1 MVIKKLLYVLFA
13 VIIVLSVYTFSKEE
27 RNDIELPE
35 RPEEDLSGYFHI
47 KDMGISTTQPNRLEN
62 LDKKRGIK
70 NLILGTNFKSY
81 NFDPDWMIEEDSITN
96 FRKATKFPE
105 GKSVKIGKSKIERI
119 SLVFYKDTLISIDF
133 IMDRFSKEKTIYN
146 AMVFLYGYPNYKEY
160 YRARDKIDFTIDNIL
175 DLNTKFSDSTDML
188 TFIPREYYKPTHASY
203 RETLPY
209 THTFCAAW
217 ISKTSILEYYN
228 VEYYSESY
236 IHTKSNVIQA
246 FNSIYQSHLRI
257 NSDAN
262 MQELIKEIQ
271 RERRR

>member
-1 MVIKKLLYVLFA
+1 M
-13 VIIVLSVYTFSKEE
+13 
-27 RNDIELPE
+27 DISILKIWGF
-35 RPEEDLSGYFHI
+35 RLR
-47 KDMGISTTQPNRLEN
+47 KPNRLEN

-70 NLILGTNFKSY
+70 NLILGTNFKSF

-105 GKSVKIGKSKIERI
+105 GKSVKIGRAKIECI

-133 IMDRFSKEKTIYN
+133 IMDRASKEKTIYN

-160 YRARDKIDFTIDNIL
+160 YRARDKIDFTIKNIL
-175 DLNTKFSDSTDML
+175 DLNTKFTDSSNRL
-188 TFIPREYYKPTHASY
+188 TFIPREYFKPTHASY

-209 THTFCAAW
+209 THTFCAVW
-217 ISKTSILEYYN
+217 VSKTSILEYYN
-228 VEYYSESY
+228 EEYYSESY
-236 IHTKSNVIQA
+236 IHTKSNVYKR

-257 NSDAN
+257 SVAN

-271 RERRR
+271 RERRDKFLEYLSRSVSDLSDQL